1 MIVAIDGPAGAG
13 KSTVARRVADRLD
26 FQLIDTGALY
36 RIVAL
41 RALEA
46 GLEPE
51 DGESIA
57 EVARSLDLDFAD
69 EGLVCDGEPVGDEI
83 RTPEV
88 SQTTSEISSLPEV
101 REALLGVQRR
111 IGRRRDSVLEGRDI
125 GTVVFPE
132 AEVKIF
138 LTASAEERGRRRW
151 EELVERGES
160 AELDEVVAEMK
171 RRDKR
176 DRSRDIA
183 PLSQAPDAVVV
194 DSTSLDPDEVVGR
207 ILEIVEDQRGG

>member
-26 FQLIDTGALY
+26 FHLIDTGALY

-46 GLEPE
+46 GLDPDDGEAIAELARALELDFSE
-51 DGESIA
+51 DG
-57 EVARSLDLDFAD
+57 LT
-69 EGLVCDGEPVGDEI
+69 CDGEVVGDEI

-88 SQTTSEISSLPEV
+88 SQTTSQISSLPPV

-138 LTASAEERGRRRW
+138 LTATAEERGRRRW
-151 EELVERGES
+151 EELTERGES
-160 AELDEVVAEMK
+160 AELDEVVEEM
-171 RRDKR
+171 RQRDKR
-176 DRSRDIA
+176 DRSRDVA
-183 PLSQAPDAVVV
+183 PLKQASDAVVV
-194 DSTSLDPDEVVGR
+194 DSTELDPDEVVDR
-207 ILEIVEDQRGG
+207 ILAIVEDARGG

>member
-13 KSTVARRVADRLD
+13 KSTVAQRVADRLG

-46 GLEPE
+46 GLDPD
-51 DGESIA
+51 DGEAIA
-57 EVARSLDLDFAD
+57 ELTRTLELDFSD
-69 EGLVCDGEPVGDEI
+69 DGLTCDGDAVGDEI

-88 SQTTSEISSLPEV
+88 SQTTSQISSLPPV
-101 REALLGVQRR
+101 RDALLGVQRR

-125 GTVVFPE
+125 GTVVFPN

-138 LTASAEERGRRRW
+138 LTATAEERGRRRW
-151 EELVERGES
+151 EELTERGES
-160 AELDEVVAEMK
+160 AELDAVVEEM
-171 RRDKR
+171 RQRDKR
-176 DRSRDIA
+176 DRSRDVA
-183 PLSQAPDAVVV
+183 PLTQASDAVVV
-194 DSTSLDPDEVVGR
+194 DSTELDPDEVVER
-207 ILEIVEDQRGG
+207 ILHIVKDERGG